1 MKSQMVKSRDN
12 MKTQKPRATETGTLV
27 GVRLQAPQLAALDA
41 WRKNQDDLPTRP
53 EAVRRLLEAAVQ
65 PGPTVAPDPMPPFE
79 ALCAALREYVIATN
93 ADVCEVDQDAAR
105 RAAAEDFDRIP
116 RASIR
121 RELIAA
127 IMRLELEQGAQEA
140 KPARAPKRTPAKSS
154 AAPRRAG
161 SEQPRK
167 RTKSAAT

>member
-1 MKSQMVKSRDN
+1 MKARLVKYRDN

-53 EAVRRLLEAAVQ
+53 EAVRRLLEATVQ
-65 PGPTVAPDPMPPFE
+65 PGSTVAPDPMPPFE

-93 ADVCEVDQDAAR
+93 ADVCAADQEAAR

-116 RASIR
+116 EASIR

-127 IMRLELEQGAQEA
+127 IMRLELEQEARAA
-140 KPARAPKRTPAKSS
+140 KPARASKRTPANSL
-154 AAPRRAG
+154 APRRAR
-161 SEQPRK
+161 SEQTRK
-167 RTKSAAT
+167 RTKSAVT

>member
-1 MKSQMVKSRDN
+1 MKTLMVKYRDN

-41 WRKNQDDLPTRP
+41 WRRNQDDLPTRP
-53 EAVRRLLEAAVQ
+53 EAVRRLLEGAVQ
-65 PGPTVAPDPMPPFE
+65 PDATAAPDPMPPFE
-79 ALCAALREYVIATN
+79 ALCAALREYAIATN
-93 ADVCEVDQDAAR
+93 ADVCEADQEAAR

-116 RASIR
+116 EASIR

-127 IMRLELEQGAQEA
+127 IMRLELEQEARAA
-140 KPARAPKRTPAKSS
+140 KPAPASKRTPAKSP
-154 AAPRRAG
+154 AAPRRARP
-161 SEQPRK
+161 EQTRK

>member
-1 MKSQMVKSRDN
+1 MKTLLVKYRDN
-12 MKTQKPRATETGTLV
+12 MKMQKPRATEIGTLV
-27 GVRLQAPQLAALDA
+27 GVRMQAPQLAALDA

-53 EAVRRLLEAAVQ
+53 EAVRRLLEGAVQ
-65 PGPTVAPDPMPPFE
+65 PDATAAPDPMPPFE
-79 ALCAALREYVIATN
+79 ALCAALREYAIATN
-93 ADVCEVDQDAAR
+93 ADVCEADQEAAR

-116 RASIR
+116 EASIR

-127 IMRLELEQGAQEA
+127 IMRLELEQEARAA
-140 KPARAPKRTPAKSS
+140 KPAPSKRTPAKPP
-154 AAPRRAG
+154 AAPRRAR